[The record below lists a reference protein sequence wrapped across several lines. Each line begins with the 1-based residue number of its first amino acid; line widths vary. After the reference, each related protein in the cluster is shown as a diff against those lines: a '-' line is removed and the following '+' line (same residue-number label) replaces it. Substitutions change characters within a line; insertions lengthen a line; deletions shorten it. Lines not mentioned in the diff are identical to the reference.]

1 LGWVNLMVQSVVNWT
16 EKRKELVALRNRLFK
31 EFEADPW
38 NIRTGQEIKRLDD
51 EVAEC
56 VEHLAVERSKNQLV

>member
-1 LGWVNLMVQSVVNWT
+1 MVLTAVKLT
-16 EKRKELVALRNRLFK
+16 EKRKGLVAQRNRLFK
-31 EFEADPW
+31 KFEADPW

-56 VEHLAVERSKNQLV
+56 NEHLTMERSKNRLV